1 MNWVKKAMDSPLLFR
16 ISKKKKSEVREIK
29 NGKQSNHNSK

>member
-16 ISKKKKSEVREIK
+16 ISKKKKKR
-29 NGKQSNHNSK
+29 SKGDKKWETVES